1 MRVVS
6 LVVLFFVLC
15 GLTAGGWAMASSGTG
30 LSNDLSQNA
39 SLRAG
44 SVVGGRVL
52 VGGGIHSG
60 K

>member
-1 MRVVS
+1 
-6 LVVLFFVLC
+6 VVLFFVLC